1 MSELNL
7 TIDVITAFFIITFIF
22 FRSLVYSLDI
32 IKYDVYR
39 GPNIGIYTNVNDD
52 YVFIPNGFTK
62 SKAENLADYLGASYV
77 FTSIANTRLVG
88 VLMVVNNHGIL
99 IPRTSAQYELEHL
112 EKSTGL
118 DVTVIDT
125 KYTALGNMIAANS
138 KGAVVSP
145 MISKE
150 HIKQIEDALDVEVI
164 QKKVAG
170 YQQVGAMVVVTDSGG
185 IIHPETDEKDI
196 KAISDVMGIH
206 IEAATINGGIPFVS
220 SGILANN
227 HSAVVGR
234 PTNGPEIMM
243 LTRAFIN

>member
-1 MSELNL
+1 
-7 TIDVITAFFIITFIF
+7 
-22 FRSLVYSLDI
+22 LDI

-62 SKAENLADYLGASYV
+62 SKAENLADYLGATYV

-88 VLMVVNNHGIL
+88 TLMVINNHGIL

-125 KYTALGNMIAANS
+125 KYTALGNMIAVNS

-170 YQQVGAMVVVTDSGG
+170 YHQVGAMVVVTDNGG

-196 KAISDVMGIH
+196 KAISDVMGVH

-227 HSAVVGR
+227 YSAVVGR

>member
-1 MSELNL
+1 
-7 TIDVITAFFIITFIF
+7 
-22 FRSLVYSLDI
+22 LDI

-62 SKAENLADYLGASYV
+62 SKAENLADYLDASYV

-112 EKSTGL
+112 KKSTGL